1 MVVFKC
7 VFMYK
12 RLQKWYMN
20 VILCFSVLE
29 NKVYKIGILSF
40 FLKYWIEFSGAAIW
54 AWEFLS
60 PFW

>member
-20 VILCFSVLE
+20 VILCFSILE

-40 FLKYWIEFSGAAIW
+40 LNMG
-54 AWEFLS
+54 
-60 PFW
+60 

>member
-20 VILCFSVLE
+20 GSETDEKCSSLVTWE
-29 NKVYKIGILSF
+29 MQ
-40 FLKYWIEFSGAAIW
+40 IETTVSYHFY
-54 AWEFLS
+54 
-60 PFW
+60 PT